1 MITGCGIIIL
11 RLHGCN
17 SLKEKRK
24 IIKSIIG
31 KIRNHFNVAMAEIGD
46 NDIYQKARIGF
57 AIVGNDRQTVNS
69 KMDKIFNMVENLGL
83 AEVVE
88 TDMELINL

>member
-1 MITGCGIIIL
+1 M

-17 SLKEKRK
+17 SLKGKRK

-31 KIRNHFNVAMAEIGD
+31 KIRNHFNVSMAEIGD